1 MINLASFI
9 EKSDIVEWVKIQLED
24 FEKDDL
30 PEIIVDMATS
40 KVLGELVKRRVKI
53 LPTEDDDNHF
63 LKFATMSFTL
73 ELLCK
78 SRKITQSSGDV
89 LRDRFGD
96 VIHDY
101 QRSNPLFFFAQ
112 GTSESFMALLP
123 YETFRMYGYAY
134 CDSYMKRA
142 FYDRTGNTIPHGK
155 MSFDK
160 TSRGYGFQIDD
171 DIVDQH
177 DDESWDDMNAD
188 DADLDI

>member
-1 MINLASFI
+1 LAIFI
-9 EKSDIVEWVKIQLED
+9 SKSDIVAWVQLQLED
-24 FEKDDL
+24 FIADDL
-30 PEIIVDMATS
+30 PQIILDMATS
-40 KVLGELVKRRVKI
+40 KVLGELVKRRVKT
-53 LPTEDDDNHF
+53 LPTVDDENHF
-63 LKFATMSFTL
+63 LKFGTMSFVL

-142 FYDRTGNTIPHGK
+142 FYERTGHTIPHGRIAY
-155 MSFDK
+155 DR
-160 TSRGYGFQIDD
+160 THRGYSWEIDD
-171 DIVDQH
+171 ETADEADDVSYAEMSG
-177 DDESWDDMNAD
+177 DDEDF
-188 DADLDI
+188 DI

>member
-1 MINLASFI
+1 VINLAIFI
-9 EKSDIVEWVKIQLED
+9 IKADIVDWVKIQLED
-24 FEKDDL
+24 FVADDL
-30 PEIIVDMATS
+30 PQILIDMATS
-40 KVLGELVKRRVKI
+40 KVLGELVKRRVKD
-53 LPTEDDDNHF
+53 LPTVDDDLHF
-63 LKFATMSFTL
+63 LKFGTMCFCL

-142 FYDRTGNTIPHGK
+142 FYDRTGNTIPHGRIA
-155 MSFDK
+155 FDK
-160 TSRGYGFQIDD
+160 TSRGHGFQIDD

>member
-1 MINLASFI
+1 MATFI
-9 EKSDIVEWVKIQLED
+9 EKSDIVAWVQIQLED
-24 FEKDDL
+24 FEEADL
-30 PEIIVDMATS
+30 PQIIVDMATS
-40 KVLGELVKRRVKI
+40 KVLAELVKRRVKT
-53 LPTEDDDNHF
+53 LPKKDDENHF
-63 LKFATMSFTL
+63 LKFGTMCFAL

-142 FYDRTGNTIPHGK
+142 FYERTGGTLAEGYLI
-155 MSFDK
+155 FDK
-160 TSRGYGFQIDD
+160 TSRGFGWDIDS
-171 DIVDQH
+171 DIVDVA
-177 DDESWDDMNAD
+177 DDESYDDINSD
-188 DADLDI
+188 DF

>member
-1 MINLASFI
+1 MAVFI
-9 EKSDIVEWVKIQLED
+9 TKSDIVAWVQIQLED
-24 FEKDDL
+24 FEEADL
-30 PEIIVDMATS
+30 PQIIVDMATS
-40 KVLGELVKRRVKI
+40 KVLAELVKRRVKT
-53 LPTEDDDNHF
+53 LPTIDDTNHF
-63 LKFATMSFTL
+63 LKFGTMCFAL

-142 FYDRTGNTIPHGK
+142 FFERTGSTLAKGYIV
-155 MSFDK
+155 FDK
-160 TSRGYGFQIDD
+160 TSRGFGFEIDD
-171 DIVDQH
+171 DIVDQA
-177 DDESWDDMNAD
+177 DDESYDDINS
-188 DADLDI
+188 DIEL

>member
-1 MINLASFI
+1 MANFI
-9 EKSDIVEWVKIQLED
+9 DKSDIVAWVEIQLED
-24 FEKDDL
+24 FTEDDL
-30 PEIIVDMATS
+30 PQILVDMATS
-40 KVLGELVKRRVKI
+40 KVLGELVKRRVKD
-53 LPTEDDDNHF
+53 LPTVDDDNHF
-63 LKFATMSFTL
+63 LKFGTMCFCL

-123 YETFRMYGYAY
+123 YETFRMYAYAY

-142 FYDRTGNTIPHGK
+142 YYERTGNTVAHGR
-155 MSFDK
+155 MAFDK
-160 TSRGYGFQIDD
+160 TSRGFGHEIDD
-171 DIVDQH
+171 DIVDVA
-177 DDESWDDMNAD
+177 DDESYDEINSEE
-188 DADLDI
+188 IEI

>member
-1 MINLASFI
+1 MTTFI
-9 EKSDIVEWVKIQLED
+9 EKSDIVAWVQIQLED
-24 FEKDDL
+24 FKEADL
-30 PEIIVDMATS
+30 PQIIVDMATS
-40 KVLGELVKRRVKI
+40 KVLAELVKRRVKT
-53 LPTEDDDNHF
+53 LPQEDDENHF
-63 LKFATMSFTL
+63 LKFGTMCFTL

-134 CDSYMKRA
+134 CDAYVKRA
-142 FYDRTGNTIPHGK
+142 FYERTGHTAGEIVIT
-155 MSFDK
+155 FDK
-160 TSRGYGFQIDD
+160 TSRGYGWEIDN
-171 DIVDQH
+171 DIVDEA
-177 DDESWDDMNAD
+177 DDESYTDQ
-188 DADLDI
+188 

>member
-1 MINLASFI
+1 MANFI
-9 EKSDIVEWVKIQLED
+9 TKSDIVAWVQIQLED
-24 FEKDDL
+24 FEEGDL
-30 PEIIVDMATS
+30 PQIIVDMATS
-40 KVLGELVKRRVKI
+40 KVLAELVKRRVKT
-53 LPTEDDDNHF
+53 LPTKDDENHF
-63 LKFATMSFTL
+63 LKFGTMCFTL

-142 FYDRTGNTIPHGK
+142 FYERTGHTLPIGAIV
-155 MSFDK
+155 FDK
-160 TSRGYGFQIDD
+160 TSRGFGWEVDD
-171 DIVDQH
+171 ETVDEA
-177 DDESWDDMNAD
+177 DDESYDDIGSGEIE
-188 DADLDI
+188 L

>member
-1 MINLASFI
+1 LASFI
-9 EKSDIVEWVKIQLED
+9 EKADIVAWVEIQLED
-24 FEKDDL
+24 FGEDDL
-30 PEIIVDMATS
+30 PQIIVDMATS
-40 KVLGELVKRRVKI
+40 KVLAELVKRRVKI
-53 LPTEDDDNHF
+53 LPKVDDENHF
-63 LKFATMSFTL
+63 LKFGTMCFAL

-123 YETFRMYGYAY
+123 YETFRMYAYAY

-142 FYDRTGNTIPHGK
+142 YYDRTGNTIPHGRIA
-155 MSFDK
+155 FDK
-160 TSRGYGFQIDD
+160 TSHGFGAIIDE
-171 DIVDQH
+171 DIVDG
-177 DDESWDDMNAD
+177 AD
-188 DADLDI
+188 DVSEDDINAEEIDL

>member
-1 MINLASFI
+1 MASFI
-9 EKSDIVEWVKIQLED
+9 EKSDVVAWVQIQLGDD
-24 FEKDDL
+24 FGKNDL
-30 PEIIVDMATS
+30 PQIIVDMATT
-40 KVLGELVKRRVKI
+40 KVLAELVKRRVKT
-53 LPTEDDDNHF
+53 LPTENDDNNF
-63 LKFATMSFTL
+63 LKFATMSFVL

-142 FYDRTGNTIPHGK
+142 FYDRTGNTIPHGRIAY
-155 MSFDK
+155 DK
-160 TSRGYGFQIDD
+160 TSRGFGFEIDD
-171 DIVDQH
+171 DIVEQA
-177 DDESWDDMNAD
+177 DDESWDEINSEEI
-188 DADLDI
+188 DI

>member
-1 MINLASFI
+1 MASFI
-9 EKSDIVEWVKIQLED
+9 TKSDIVAWVQIQLED
-24 FEKDDL
+24 FDKSDL
-30 PEIIVDMATS
+30 PDIIVDMAHA
-40 KVLGELVKRRVKI
+40 KVLAELVKRRVKT
-53 LPTEDDDNHF
+53 LPKEDDENHF
-63 LKFATMSFTL
+63 LKFGTMSFAL

-134 CDSYMKRA
+134 CDAYVKRA
-142 FYDRTGNTIPHGK
+142 FVERTGYATPQAIIT
-155 MSFDK
+155 FDK
-160 TSRGYGFQIDD
+160 TSRGYGWEIDN
-171 DIVDQH
+171 DIVDEA
-177 DDESWDDMNAD
+177 DDESYTEQ
-188 DADLDI
+188 